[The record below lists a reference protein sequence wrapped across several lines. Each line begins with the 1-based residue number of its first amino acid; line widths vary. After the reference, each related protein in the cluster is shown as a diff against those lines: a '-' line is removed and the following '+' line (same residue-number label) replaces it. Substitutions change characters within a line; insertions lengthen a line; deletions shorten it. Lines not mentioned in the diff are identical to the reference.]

1 MDFKKLTT
9 SSSRKMSREMMDML
23 SSVPGLLGEYI
34 LDGKKNTKQKNTNV
48 PRNMAQ
54 QVGIEKSGPGWQEE
68 DLDLLKLL
76 ASIRSRLGRE
86 KLDEEEAAVGKMLSL
101 LSQIEE
107 NMAAQQLINRAR
119 TQDNPS
125 YYYLQVP
132 MRLDDRELTAE
143 IKIYYTTD
151 YDGSKK
157 VDEDNA
163 TMEFS
168 VTAEHLG
175 ALYFHIEI
183 IHGIIHV
190 ETGVGREDVRA
201 FVDRHM
207 PALMENLR
215 KHSYAPG
222 SSKCYLREEWEEPSL
237 PVCMQDFEKLE
248 RVNLS
253 Y

>member
-1 MDFKKLTT
+1 
-9 SSSRKMSREMMDML
+9 
-23 SSVPGLLGEYI
+23 
-34 LDGKKNTKQKNTNV
+34 
-48 PRNMAQ
+48 
-54 QVGIEKSGPGWQEE
+54 VGIEKAGPGWQEE

-76 ASIRSRLGRE
+76 CSIRSRLGRE

-107 NMAAQQLINRAR
+107 NMAAQQLINKAR
-119 TQDNPS
+119 TQDNTG

-151 YDGSKK
+151 YDGSRK

-190 ETGVGREDVRA
+190 ETGVEREDVRA
-201 FVDRHM
+201 FVERYM

-222 SSKCYLREEWEEPSL
+222 SSKCSLREEWEEPSL
-237 PVCMQDFEKLE
+237 PVCVQEFEKLE